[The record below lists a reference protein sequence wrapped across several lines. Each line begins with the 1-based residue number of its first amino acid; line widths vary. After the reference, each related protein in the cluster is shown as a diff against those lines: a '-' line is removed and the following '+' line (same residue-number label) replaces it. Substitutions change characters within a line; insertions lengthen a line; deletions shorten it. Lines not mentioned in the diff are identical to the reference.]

1 MDVSPPLGLSLTETE
16 FLSGRYPECEN
27 HFDRDAGNA
36 ASSAYSDWI
45 AARPR
50 TRRRKLVFRVLLS
63 LVILALGFALVL
75 GVEIWLALRREYL
88 PTDDPLDLDGAFGP
102 PDARPLRFA
111 VLGDSTAAG
120 IGVDDPVDA
129 YPSVLARRLAEA
141 TGGRVELSALGL
153 AGARVAD
160 VASDQAPRAAAMD
173 PDAVFVGIG
182 ANDVTHL
189 TSLGAVRGA
198 MERVL
203 RVLGE
208 TDAAV
213 VVAGPPDMRVPV
225 WHQPLRQLSYLRGNQ
240 VAGVIEDVAREEG
253 ASVVELA
260 DATGHFFAADPE
272 GHFSEDGFHPGPLGY
287 RRWADAIFPVLIEA
301 VRAAE

>member
-1 MDVSPPLGLSLTETE
+1 M
-16 FLSGRYPECEN
+16 R
-27 HFDRDAGNA
+27 A
-36 ASSAYSDWI
+36 
-45 AARPR
+45 
-50 TRRRKLVFRVLLS
+50 RRRLLERRPVPLLARRSKGRGRKLIFRVLLS
-63 LVILALGFALVL
+63 LAIVVFGIALVL

-88 PTDDPLDLDGAFGP
+88 PTDDPLDLDGGFGAG
-102 PDARPLRFA
+102 DTRPLRLV

-120 IGVDDPVDA
+120 IGVDDPADA
-129 YPSVLARRLAEA
+129 YPALLAQRLAEA
-141 TGGRVELSALGL
+141 TGGRVELTALGL

-160 VASDQAPRAAAMD
+160 VASDQAPRAAAID
-173 PDAVFVGIG
+173 PDVVFVGIG

-189 TSLGAVRGA
+189 TSLGDVRNE

-203 RVLGE
+203 QVLGE
-208 TDAAV
+208 TDAAI

-240 VAGVIEDVAREEG
+240 VARVIEDVAREEG

-287 RRWADAIFPVLIEA
+287 RRWADAIFPVLLEA
-301 VRAAE
+301 VRAAD